1 MLGGGRFLFCA
12 ALVVGALSACA
23 DSAIRWGRAIDLGPG
38 LYGRV
43 HRLADGRFMA
53 AYEKDGGIVAR
64 FATRDNLRDWG
75 DEKVVAKGFVAT
87 NGAASVR
94 VGLSNPEFAQLASGR
109 IIYACNLRPH
119 EWRHDIHP
127 CGIALSTSDDGGQTW
142 SALRTV
148 YAPVPAMPVDGHP
161 HGCYEPF
168 VLPLRGGKAQIYFA
182 DETPYADEKCAWQNI
197 SFIETSDNGQT
208 WGRAKIAAFTPER
221 RDGMPVVLDEGL
233 WRYLAIET
241 NPGQTKL
248 HPQIVRMRVAASC
261 QQTVLAPSPDRFD
274 PFAQPRNWQNVYGG
288 APYLIATQKYLL
300 LSWQEHAEEDSEEK
314 TIARVAFVPK
324 KEIRNGRFTT
334 MRGISSPP
342 LSTEAGDG
350 MRWNSLCA
358 VENDVFLLVTQ
369 NNGRIVLY
377 PGRIERTK

>member
-23 DSAIRWGRAIDLGPG
+23 DSAIHWGRAIDLGPG

-53 AYEKDGGIVAR
+53 AYEKDSGIVAR
-64 FATRDNLRDWG
+64 FAARDNLRDWG

-197 SFIETSDNGQT
+197 SFIETSDNGHPAARFAVGHREHIHLTRDVSAVLSRYRAERLVKHGEQT
-208 WGRAKIAAFTPER
+208 RAER
-221 RDGMPVVLDEGL
+221 TERIECSRLD
-233 WRYLAIET
+233 
-241 NPGQTKL
+241 K
-248 HPQIVRMRVAASC
+248 
-261 QQTVLAPSPDRFD
+261 RFYHT
-274 PFAQPRNWQNVYGG
+274 AVE
-288 APYLIATQKYLL
+288 YLL
-300 LSWQEHAEEDSEEK
+300 RHS
-314 TIARVAFVPK
+314 V
-324 KEIRNGRFTT
+324 KEIREG
-334 MRGISSPP
+334 
-342 LSTEAGDG
+342 
-350 MRWNSLCA
+350 
-358 VENDVFLLVTQ
+358 
-369 NNGRIVLY
+369 
-377 PGRIERTK
+377 